1 MVHAS
6 TQQLIRKL
14 YELTDAGVLA
24 WQMGDREISR
34 LETEGY
40 VVELEPAPPMVRL
53 LRADGRILER
63 AEPDALAAIAWP
75 DGDGTYASRVT
86 EMATRAHRFARGA
99 ESVSTKPLSAVP
111 TPPLNPSKPKAIPAR
126 TMFGKI
132 QSFVVK
138 KPTTQPSPVAAPSPA
153 PMLTS
158 LSARSIQ
165 TPRVATPADVFQQNA
180 TPVSQPPAPVERA
193 PGPHIYKPW
202 N

>member
-14 YELTDAGVLA
+14 YELTGAGALA
-24 WQMGDREISR
+24 WQAGDREISR

-53 LRADGRILER
+53 LRADGRVLER

-86 EMATRAHRFARGA
+86 EMATRANRFARGG
-99 ESVSTKPLSAVP
+99 EPISTTPLSAVP
-111 TPPLNPSKPKAIPAR
+111 TPPLNPSKPKAIPTLAS
-126 TMFGKI
+126 FGKT

-138 KPTTQPSPVAAPSPA
+138 QPALQPAPAAAPPPA

-165 TPRVATPADVFQQNA
+165 TPRLATPTDVFQQNA
-180 TPVSQPPAPVERA
+180 SPIGQPSAPVERA

>member
-14 YELTDAGVLA
+14 YELTDAGALS
-24 WQMGDREISR
+24 WRIGERETSR

-40 VVELEPAPPMVRL
+40 VVELDPAPPMVRL
-53 LRADGRILER
+53 LRADGRVLEC

-75 DGDGTYASRVT
+75 DGEGTYASRVT
-86 EMATRAHRFARGA
+86 EMATRASRFARGA
-99 ESVSTKPLSAVP
+99 EPVSSKPLSAVA
-111 TPPLNPSKPKAIPAR
+111 TPPLNPPRLKAIPVLAP
-126 TMFGKI
+126 FGKT

-138 KPTTQPSPVAAPSPA
+138 RPEPRPAQP

-158 LSARSIQ
+158 LSARSVQ
-165 TPRVATPADVFQQNA
+165 TPRLATPTDVFQRNA
-180 TPVSQPPAPVERA
+180 STVGQPAAPVERT